1 MNFHLKLLG
10 IGFAILMAGLMSWRM
25 QATFAQSTG
34 RAIVLDA
41 SERQALNRL
50 SEGLTPENKK
60 LLEKWFTT
68 PGNTVMPSHIQINED
83 GSWFINRYQHLKPGD
98 PIQGVN
104 GLTEGYAEFDMLSP
118 QPVTSDQPAGP
129 VPTQAEA
136 FEKNGY
142 YFGGGRFV
150 PTRPEDK
157 LFLELSKSKKN
168 LSGPPHATTDANTG
182 QQIMDPRTGKP
193 W

>member
-41 SERQALNRL
+41 SERQVLDRL

-68 PGNTVMPSHIQINED
+68 PRRTIRPSHIQINED
-83 GSWFINRYQHLKPGD
+83 GSWSINPFQHLKPGES
-98 PIQGVN
+98 IQGVN
-104 GLTEGYAEFDMLSP
+104 VLTEGYAEFDPLKPLPASSEQP
-118 QPVTSDQPAGP
+118 AATNQQPVIAG
-129 VPTQAEA
+129 
-136 FEKNGY
+136 GL
-142 YFGGGRFV
+142 GGGRSV
-150 PTRPEDK
+150 PTTPEDK
-157 LFLELSKSKKN
+157 LFFELSKPKKN